1 MVTVAILAALG
12 SFLATLVGGAV
23 AVRLRD
29 ERHLVLGLAAGV
41 MLGVVFFDLLPEAF
55 ENSPHPGAG
64 PPAAMLT
71 AAAGFLSLHV
81 AERVALRHGA
91 HHDHREDRPH
101 HGLGLER
108 IGLTAAGGLV
118 LHSTLD
124 GVGIGAAFQ
133 GGTDVGIAV
142 AIAVIAHDLA
152 DGFNTFTLTELY
164 GNSRTRAFVLLGL
177 DAVAP
182 VVGAVIGT
190 VIRFPPTVIGLY
202 LGYFAGVLLY
212 IATANVLPEAHAD
225 HPTRATVV
233 LTIVGVGL
241 MWLVVALGA

>member
-1 MVTVAILAALG
+1 MADVAILAALG
-12 SFLATLVGGAV
+12 SFFATLAGGAV
-23 AVRLRD
+23 AVRLR
-29 ERHLVLGLAAGV
+29 EQRHLVLGAAAGV

-55 ENSPHPGAG
+55 ELSPRPGFG

-81 AERVALRHGA
+81 AERAVTLHHGA
-91 HHDHREDRPH
+91 DAAGAGHE
-101 HGLGLER
+101 HGFRR

-133 GGTDVGIAV
+133 GGVGVGIPVAV
-142 AIAVIAHDLA
+142 AVIAHDLA

-164 GNSRTRAFVLLGL
+164 GNSRRRAFVLLGL

-190 VIRFPPTVIGLY
+190 VIRFPPAAVGLY

-212 IATANVLPEAHAD
+212 IATGNVLPEAHAA
-225 HPTRATVV
+225 HPARATVF
-233 LTIVGVGL
+233 LTILGAGL
-241 MWLVVALGA
+241 MWLVVALGP

>member
-1 MVTVAILAALG
+1 MAILAALG
-12 SFLATLVGGAV
+12 SFLATLAGGAV

-41 MLGVVFFDLLPEAF
+41 MLGVVFFDLLPEAI
-55 ENSPHPGAG
+55 ELAPHPGFG
-64 PPAAMLT
+64 PSAATLT
-71 AAAGFLSLHV
+71 AVAGFLSLHV
-81 AERVALRHGA
+81 GERVALHHGA
-91 HHDHREDRPH
+91 HADESGPPR
-101 HGLGLER
+101 GLER

-133 GGTDVGIAV
+133 GGTSVGVAV

-164 GNSRTRAFVLLGL
+164 GNSRSRALVLLGL

-190 VIRFPPTVIGLY
+190 VIRFPPTVVGLY

-212 IATANVLPEAHAD
+212 IATANVLPEAHAS
-225 HPTRATVV
+225 HPARATVFLTV
-233 LTIVGVGL
+233 LGAGL
-241 MWLVVALGA
+241 MWLVVALGS

>member
-1 MVTVAILAALG
+1 MAILAALG
-12 SFLATLVGGAV
+12 SFLATLAGGAV

-41 MLGVVFFDLLPEAF
+41 MLGVVFFDLLPEAM
-55 ENSPHPGAG
+55 ELAPHPGFG
-64 PPAAMLT
+64 PSAATLT
-71 AAAGFLSLHV
+71 AVAGFLSLHV
-81 AERVALRHGA
+81 GERVALHHGA
-91 HHDHREDRPH
+91 HGDESG
-101 HGLGLER
+101 HGVRTSDGRGLER
-108 IGLTAAGGLV
+108 IGLTAAAGLV

-133 GGTDVGIAV
+133 GGTSVGVAV

-164 GNSRTRAFVLLGL
+164 GNSRSRAFVLLGL

-190 VIRFPPTVIGLY
+190 VIRFPPAVVGLY

-212 IATANVLPEAHAD
+212 IATANVLPEAHAS
-225 HPTRATVV
+225 HPARATVFLTV
-233 LTIVGVGL
+233 LGAGL
-241 MWLVVALGA
+241 MWLVVAVGS

>member
-1 MVTVAILAALG
+1 VAILAALG
-12 SFLATLVGGAV
+12 SFLATLAGGAV

-41 MLGVVFFDLLPEAF
+41 MLGVVFFDLLPEAL
-55 ENSPHPGAG
+55 ELSPRPGFG
-64 PPAAMLT
+64 PSAATLT
-71 AAAGFLSLHV
+71 AVAGFLSLHV
-81 AERVALRHGA
+81 GERIALRHGA
-91 HHDHREDRPH
+91 HHHGHGHDHPH
-101 HGLGLER
+101 DHGLER

-133 GGTDVGIAV
+133 GGTGVGVAV
-142 AIAVIAHDLA
+142 TIAVIAHDLA

-164 GNSRTRAFVLLGL
+164 GNSRRRAYVLLGL

-190 VIRFPPTVIGLY
+190 AITFPPAVVGLY

-212 IATANVLPEAHAD
+212 IATANVLPEAHAA
-225 HPTRATVV
+225 HPARATVLLTV
-233 LTIVGVGL
+233 LGAGL
-241 MWLVVALGA
+241 MWLVVAVGS

>member
-1 MVTVAILAALG
+1 MAILAALG
-12 SFLATLVGGAV
+12 SFLATLAGGAL

-55 ENSPHPGAG
+55 ELAPRPGIG
-64 PPAAMLT
+64 PSAATLT
-71 AAAGFLSLHV
+71 VVAGFLSLHV

-91 HHDHREDRPH
+91 HHEGPGHE
-101 HGLGLER
+101 HGGLER

-133 GGTDVGIAV
+133 GGTGVGIAV

-164 GNSRTRAFVLLGL
+164 GNSRSRAYVLLGL

-190 VIRFPPTVIGLY
+190 VIRFPPAVIGLY

-212 IATANVLPEAHAD
+212 IATANVLPEAHAA
-225 HPTRATVV
+225 HPARATVL
-233 LTIVGVGL
+233 LTILGAGL
-241 MWLVVALGA
+241 MWLVVAVGS

>member
-1 MVTVAILAALG
+1 MAILAALG
-12 SFLATLVGGAV
+12 SFLATLAGGAV

-41 MLGVVFFDLLPEAF
+41 MLGVVFFDLLPEAL
-55 ENSPHPGAG
+55 ELSPRPGIG
-64 PPAAMLT
+64 PSAATLT
-71 AAAGFLSLHV
+71 VVAGFLSLHV
-81 AERVALRHGA
+81 GERIALRHGA
-91 HHDHREDRPH
+91 HHDGPGHD
-101 HGLGLER
+101 HGGLER

-133 GGTDVGIAV
+133 GGTGVGIAV

-164 GNSRTRAFVLLGL
+164 GNSRSRAFVLLGL

-190 VIRFPPTVIGLY
+190 VIRFPPAVIGLY

-212 IATANVLPEAHAD
+212 IATANVLPEAHAA
-225 HPTRATVV
+225 HPARATVL
-233 LTIVGVGL
+233 LTILGAGL
-241 MWLVVALGA
+241 MWLVVALSS